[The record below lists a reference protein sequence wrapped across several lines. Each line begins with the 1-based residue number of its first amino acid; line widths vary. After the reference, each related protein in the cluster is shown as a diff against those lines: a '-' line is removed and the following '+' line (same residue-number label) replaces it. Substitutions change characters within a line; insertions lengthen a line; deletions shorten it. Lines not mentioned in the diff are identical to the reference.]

1 MKTDAV
7 VLKARELG
15 KCIPAFN
22 CPHAPMVKPIIEA
35 IRDENSV
42 AMIQVAR
49 VEWTKMSSESLEW
62 IAEEYHK
69 YAVPEHTLLHLDHV
83 PVIDEDN
90 LTVEYMPL
98 IRRAIQAG
106 FQSIMIDGSRLS
118 LEDNIAKTAEAA
130 AAAHEAGIPCEAE
143 LGAVMGHEN
152 KVLPPYEEIFAQK
165 MGFTKLDEAKRFAEE
180 SRCDWLSVAVGNI
193 HGSVAVAL
201 RGQKKPEA
209 RLDVQH
215 IADLYASAGIPLVL
229 HGGSGIQH
237 QCVLDA
243 FSAGIAKINVGTELR
258 QTYEKAMADSSNDI
272 SYAREQLYLRTR
284 DYIANY
290 MYNTDL
296 KTKLGL

>member
-22 CPHAPMVKPIIEA
+22 CPHVPMVKPIIEA
-35 IRDENSV
+35 IKDENSV
-42 AMIQVAR
+42 AMVQVAR
-49 VEWTKMSSESLEW
+49 IEWTKMSAESLEW

-69 YAVPEHTLLHLDHV
+69 YCDDEHTLLHLDHI

-90 LTVEYMPL
+90 LSVEYMPL
-98 IRRAIQAG
+98 INRAIKAG

-130 AAAHEAGIPCEAE
+130 AAAHAAGIPCEAE

-152 KVLPPYEEIFAQK
+152 KVLPPYEEIFKNK
-165 MGFTKLDEAKRFAEE
+165 MGFTKLDEAKRFAAE
-180 SRCDWLSVAVGNI
+180 SKCDWLSVAVGNI
-193 HGSVAVAL
+193 HGAVAEAV
-201 RGQKKPEA
+201 RNQKKPEA
-209 RLDVQH
+209 KLDVEH
-215 IADLYASAGIPLVL
+215 IANLYASAGVPLVL

-243 FSAGIAKINVGTELR
+243 IGSGIAKINVGTELR
-258 QTYEKAMADSSNDI
+258 QTYEKAMRESSNDI
-272 SYAREQLYLRTR
+272 EFAREQLYLRTR

-290 MYNTDL
+290 LYNTDL
-296 KTKLGL
+296 KNQIG

>member
-1 MKTDAV
+1 MTTDAV
-7 VLKARELG
+7 VLKAREIG

-42 AMIQVAR
+42 AMVQVAR

-62 IAEEYHK
+62 IAEEYYK
-69 YAVPEHTLLHLDHV
+69 YCDPAHTLLHLDHL

-90 LTVEYMPL
+90 LSVEYMPL
-98 IRRAIQAG
+98 INRAIKAG
-106 FQSIMIDGSRLS
+106 FQSIMIDASRLS

-130 AAAHEAGIPCEAE
+130 AAAHAAGIPCEAE

-152 KVLPPYEEIFAQK
+152 KVLPPYEEIFKSK
-165 MGFTKLDEAKRFAEE
+165 MGFTKLEEAKKFAAE
-180 SRCDWLSVAVGNI
+180 SKCDWLSVAVGNI
-193 HGSVAVAL
+193 HGSVAEAL

-209 RLDVQH
+209 RLDVEH
-215 IADLYASAGIPLVL
+215 IAALYASAGIPLVL

-243 FSAGIAKINVGTELR
+243 ISSGIAKINVGTELR
-258 QTYEKAMADSSNDI
+258 QTYEKAMSESNNDI
-272 SYAREQLYLRTR
+272 GYAREKLYLRTR

-290 MYNTDL
+290 LYNTDL
-296 KTKLGL
+296 KDKIG

>member
-1 MKTDAV
+1 MKTDEV

-35 IRDENSV
+35 IRDENSI

-62 IAEEYHK
+62 IADEYHK
-69 YAVPEHTLLHLDHV
+69 YEEPEFTLLHLDHV

-90 LTVEYMPL
+90 LEVEYMPL
-98 IRRAIQAG
+98 IERAIRAG
-106 FQSIMIDGSRLS
+106 FQSIMIDASRLS
-118 LEDNIAKTAEAA
+118 LEDNIQKTLEAA
-130 AAAHEAGIPCEAE
+130 TAAHEAGIPCEAE

-152 KVLPPYEEIFAQK
+152 KVMPPYEEIFASK
-165 MGFTKLDEAKRFAEE
+165 MGFTKLDEAERFAREAK
-180 SRCDWLSVAVGNI
+180 CDWLSVAVGNI
-193 HGSVAVAL
+193 HGAVAAAV
-201 RGQKKPEA
+201 RGQKKPA
-209 RLDVQH
+209 AKLDIAH
-215 IADLYASAGIPLVL
+215 IADLYKAAGIPLVL

-243 FSAGIAKINVGTELR
+243 INAGIAKINVGTELR
-258 QTYEKAMADSSNDI
+258 QTYEAALAESNNDV
-272 SYAREQLYLRTR
+272 SYAREKLYLRTR

-290 MYNTDL
+290 LYNTNL
-296 KTKLGL
+296 KDKIG